1 MARRKLSDKES
12 RSWFYDAP
20 VHLAARSLAAVIAA
34 AVVLSPLLR
43 EPRNDTYPLSTFPM
57 FATDRGEEHYLDT
70 AVMIV
75 DDGSVRRLSPE
86 LIAGTDEPV
95 LAAVTLTRGIRR
107 SDAAVMCEEIAARIG
122 GSAVVEV
129 RTEHHNV
136 IDFIADDA
144 PPIGITTHARCGGD
158 D

>member
-1 MARRKLSDKES
+1 VRLS
-12 RSWFYDAP
+12 
-20 VHLAARSLAAVIAA
+20 ARSLAAAIAA

-43 EPRNDTYPLSTFPM
+43 EPQNDTYPLSTFPM
-57 FATDRGEEHYLDT
+57 FASDRGEEHHLDT
-70 AVMIV
+70 AVMIA
-75 DDGSVRRLSPE
+75 DDGSVQRLSPE

-107 SDAAVMCEEIAARIG
+107 GDASIMCEEIAARIG
-122 GSAVVEV
+122 GLAVVEV

-136 IDFIADDA
+136 INFIADDA
-144 PPIGITTHARCGGD
+144 PPLGITTHASCGGD